1 MVGIYI
7 FVVDG
12 RPIFHC
18 SIGTQGLRIKF
29 YTNPDAVQACAQVG
43 AAGSDPALN
52 KFSVFKDACW
62 RFLRPH
68 TIRGTALGST

>member
-1 MVGIYI
+1 MVIQVSFTRLYWNPRFMHEIYMK
-7 FVVDG
+7 V
-12 RPIFHC
+12 
-18 SIGTQGLRIKF
+18 
-29 YTNPDAVQACAQVG
+29 DAVQASTQVG
-43 AAGSDPALN
+43 AAGSDPPLN